1 MSESNQ
7 NEYNQIAFP
16 LDLYKFKPCFFAKQ
30 LKTYIFGFQME
41 TLTTS
46 DQCFQRFLRQKEDT
60 GRFLETEPKY
70 GRIAWARK
78 QPLS

>member
-1 MSESNQ
+1 
-7 NEYNQIAFP
+7 
-16 LDLYKFKPCFFAKQ
+16 
-30 LKTYIFGFQME
+30 ME